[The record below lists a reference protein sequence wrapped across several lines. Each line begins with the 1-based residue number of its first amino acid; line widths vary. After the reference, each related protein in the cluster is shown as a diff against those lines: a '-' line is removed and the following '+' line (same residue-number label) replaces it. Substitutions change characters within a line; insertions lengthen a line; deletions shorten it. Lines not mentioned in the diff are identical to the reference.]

1 MAHKEQRLDPAAD
14 RRGSKRFA
22 IEQDM
27 LYKVLDHRAAT
38 PESGVGKTLDI
49 SSGGVLFETQQ
60 RLRPGKRVEVSVNWP
75 ALLDGGCPLKFVAVG
90 RIVRSE
96 ENRAAMKVEQ
106 HEFRTRRTKEMP
118 AEEIEKLS
126 SPAYRSIRVGS

>member
-1 MAHKEQRLDPAAD
+1 MAHKKQGTDPVAE

-22 IEQDM
+22 IEQEM

-38 PESGVGKTLDI
+38 PESGIGKTLDI
-49 SSGGVLFETQQ
+49 SSKGVLFETEQ
-60 RLRPGKRVEVSVNWP
+60 RLRPGKRVEVAVNWP

-96 ENRAAMKVEQ
+96 EKRAAMKVEQ

-118 AEEIEKLS
+118 AEEVEKLTNS
-126 SPAYRSIRVGS
+126 AYRMIRVAP

>member
-1 MAHKEQRLDPAAD
+1 MAHKEQRLDPVAD
-14 RRGSKRFA
+14 RRGSKRFG
-22 IEQDM
+22 IEQEM

-49 SSGGVLFETQQ
+49 SSRGVLFETEQ

-75 ALLDGGCPLKFVAVG
+75 ALLDGACPLKFVAVG

-96 ENRAAMKVEQ
+96 EKCAAMKVEQ
-106 HEFRTRRTKEMP
+106 HEFRTRRTKELS
-118 AEEIEKLS
+118 ADEVEKLS
-126 SPAYRSIRVGS
+126 APAYRTIRVGS

>member
-1 MAHKEQRLDPAAD
+1 MAHKEQRPDPVAD
-14 RRGSKRFA
+14 RRGSKRFG
-22 IEQDM
+22 IEQEM

-49 SSGGVLFETQQ
+49 SSRGVLFETEQH
-60 RLRPGKRVEVSVNWP
+60 LRPGKRVEVSVNWP

-96 ENRAAMKVEQ
+96 EKCAAMKVEQ
-106 HEFRTRRTKEMP
+106 HEFRTRRTKELP
-118 AEEIEKLS
+118 ADEVAKLT
-126 SPAYRSIRVGS
+126 SPGY